1 MQGPP
6 VILHT
11 TKIKIILYVYFDACL
26 ELVDCMLHVNVKAVS
41 FYSEGSNHLLSLSLT
56 IFDRILYCYVAKS
69 QALGCLNCVDNQLS
83 MTKDRGGLGVICDNL
98 EQVFG

>member
-1 MQGPP
+1 MVFHLLRVVLQGPP

-41 FYSEGSNHLLSLSLT
+41 FYSEGSNYLLSLSLT

-69 QALGCLNCVDNQLS
+69 QAWRW
-83 MTKDRGGLGVICDNL
+83 T
-98 EQVFG
+98 EQVDDISSLLR